1 MKKRDYI
8 AFVFVSFALMVS
20 IDMVLNYSGH
30 NLMSNL
36 TGYHFEL
43 VKSDDKYSAASDSS
57 IDEQVE
63 VEYALPE
70 DSVGSGEFDIASPS
84 GSTVDGKAVVL
95 YKDSKTIGMQVGI
108 SARGL
113 DNSLLTYFYIDG
125 IEVNSQVVG
134 VGYDGSLNIPD
145 SKSNVGSHKVHAI
158 QYKDNDKKKGLVF
171 NRMHEFEI
179 RNK

>member
-1 MKKRDYI
+1 MRKRDYI
-8 AFVFVSFALMVS
+8 AFVFVSFSLMVS
-20 IDMVLNYSGH
+20 VDMVLNYSGH
-30 NLMSNL
+30 NLMSRI

-43 VKSDDKYSAASDSS
+43 VKSDTKYNAASYSS

-70 DSVGSGEFDIASPS
+70 ESVGSGEFNISSPS

-108 SARGL
+108 SARNL
-113 DNSLLTYFYIDG
+113 DSSLLTYFYIDG
-125 IEVNSQVVG
+125 IEVSSQVVG

-145 SKSNVGSHKVHAI
+145 SKSTVGSHKVYAI
-158 QYKDNDKKKGLVF
+158 QYKDNDKKKGFVF

-179 RNK
+179 KNK